1 MNDHFIDY
9 HKKGP
14 TVLVA
19 ENHNVLRASI
29 RDLITTHFPNSE
41 IIEANNGWKA
51 LFKSL
56 VYHPDLIL
64 MDLALPDMDGI
75 EATRHIKKV
84 LPDIDVIMM
93 TMSENPLY
101 GNAAIEAGA
110 NTYIVK
116 NRIGADLVSILLNM
130 ISA

>member
-1 MNDHFIDY
+1 
-9 HKKGP
+9 
-14 TVLVA
+14 
-19 ENHNVLRASI
+19 
-29 RDLITTHFPNSE
+29 
-41 IIEANNGWKA
+41 
-51 LFKSL
+51 
-56 VYHPDLIL
+56 

-84 LPDIDVIMM
+84 LPDIHVIMM

-116 NRIGADLVSILLNM
+116 NRIGADLVSVLVNM
-130 ISA
+130 MSV